1 MILTAEAISASE
13 ACALGLV
20 NEVVAHER
28 LIDVAMELGQTVAGK
43 SPLAVA
49 ACLGSV
55 TRGINVPIDEGLA
68 IEANYFARMV
78 ATRDIEEGISA
89 WLERRAP
96 EFVGA

>member
-1 MILTAEAISASE
+1 VALAHRIAE
-13 ACALGLV
+13 
-20 NEVVAHER
+20 
-28 LIDVAMELGQTVAGK
+28 K

-78 ATRDIEEGISA
+78 GRPDSEKGIAA
-89 WLERRAP
+89 WLDRRRP
-96 EFVGA
+96 PLDGS